1 MILPTKHISE
11 NRCILGVGARLLALL
26 DREQT
31 VSSLWENYKRGNV
44 TNQSTPPVPFDWFIL
59 ALDFLYT
66 VGAVE
71 WKRGLIRKT
80 QP

>member
-1 MILPTKHISE
+1 MILPTKHIPES
-11 NRCILGVGARLLALL
+11 RCILGVGARLLTLL

-31 VSSLWENYKRGNV
+31 ISSLWESYKRG
-44 TNQSTPPVPFDWFIL
+44 STTSRSSPPVPFDWFIL
-59 ALDFLYT
+59 ALDFLYA

-71 WKRGLIRKT
+71 WKRGIIRKV